1 MQRAAVDS
9 AAGREIDPDRTG
21 TSEGLSRARQA
32 GSMSVPPE
40 VRKSCS
46 LVLLRLGVGILALA
60 DGDAVVDPA

>member
-1 MQRAAVDS
+1 
-9 AAGREIDPDRTG
+9 
-21 TSEGLSRARQA
+21 
-32 GSMSVPPE
+32 MSVPPE